1 MSEIDELGSSGP
13 PRAGGPLLAVDDLAV
28 SFPSGEGRVHAL
40 NGISLRIDA
49 GEIVGVVGESGSG
62 KSTAALA
69 VAGLLPTGPSQS
81 GTISFD
87 GRRLDLMRPRVL
99 RRLQGSEIGVIFQDP
114 GAALNPLM
122 TVGAQIEESLRAH
135 SPLPRRGRRSRVLEL
150 LDLVGMPDPARNAD
164 AHSFELSGGMRQR
177 AMIAAAIACSP
188 RLLIADEP
196 TTALDVTIQ
205 AQILEL
211 LADLRR
217 TFGMAIMFVSHDL
230 GVINEI
236 ADRVYVMYA
245 GRVAEEGRRSEVLT
259 DPAHP
264 YTAALIRAVP
274 KMEGERL
281 VRLGAISGRPP
292 DLRMLLDECPFAPRC
307 PLAIEDCTLAVPP
320 LRPLGGERAAACIRI
335 EEQRAAGARPFAPQ
349 ARDTRSAPMQAD
361 EVLVDVQGL
370 SVQFSTGRGLR
381 KASPVH
387 AVDDVALTVHAGETV
402 GLVGESGC
410 GKSTLGRAI
419 LRIIEPSKGSIVFA
433 GDDVTNAP
441 FRSLRAF
448 RTQMQMVFQD
458 PYSSLDPRMQVGSAL
473 LEPQVIHKSVPRG
486 FRDARVAELLSLV
499 HLPANLA
506 TRYPHELS
514 GGQRQRVAIA
524 RALATEPRFLIC
536 DEPTSALDVSVQAQI
551 TNLFVELQ
559 DRLGLSYLFISHNL
573 AIVRHLARRIAVMYL
588 GRIVELGDSEDVT
601 RHPKHPY
608 TKALLASVV
617 SISERTGQTTSVT
630 ARGEL
635 PSAASPPSGCHFH
648 TRCPFAQARCT
659 TESPPLQP
667 ASTGRVACHFWREIQ
682 AGEMPAAT
690 ARAVVGGA

>member
-1 MSEIDELGSSGP
+1 
-13 PRAGGPLLAVDDLAV
+13 LLVVDDLAV
-28 SFPSGEGRVHAL
+28 SFPSGDGTVHAV

-69 VAGLLPTGPSQS
+69 VAGLLPRGPAQS

-87 GRRLDLMRPRVL
+87 GRRLDLMRGRVL

-114 GAALNPLM
+114 GAALNPLI
-122 TVGAQIEESLRAH
+122 TVGAQIEESLLAH
-135 SPLPRRGRRSRVLEL
+135 SPLRRRARRSRVLEL
-150 LDLVGMPDPARNAD
+150 LDLVGMPDPARHA
-164 AHSFELSGGMRQR
+164 ASYSFELSGGMRQR

-217 TFGMAIMFVSHDL
+217 TFGMGIMLVSHDL

-245 GRVAEEGRRSEVLT
+245 GRVAEEGPRSDVLT

-264 YTAALIRAVP
+264 YTAALIGAVP
-274 KMEGERL
+274 KMDGERL
-281 VRLGAISGRPP
+281 ARLSAIPGRPP
-292 DLRMLLDECPFAPRC
+292 DPLRAMSNECPFAARC
-307 PLAIEDCTLAVPP
+307 PLVIADCTAALPQ
-320 LRPLGGERAAACIRI
+320 LRPLGGERAAACIRV
-335 EEQRAAGARPFAPQ
+335 EEQRAAGVRADTL
-349 ARDTRSAPMQAD
+349 RDPRSEPLQMD
-361 EVLVDVQGL
+361 EILVDVRGL
-370 SVQFSTGRGLR
+370 SVLFSTRRGLR
-381 KASPVH
+381 KGRPVQ
-387 AVDDVALTVHAGETV
+387 AVDDVSITVHAGETV

-419 LRIIEPSKGSIVFA
+419 LRIIEPSNGSVVFA
-433 GDDVTNAP
+433 GDDITNVP
-441 FRSLRAF
+441 FRTLRAF

-458 PYSSLDPRMQVGSAL
+458 PYSSLDPRMRVGSAL
-473 LEPQVIHKSVPRG
+473 LEPQAIHRTIPRG
-486 FRDARVAELLSLV
+486 SREARVAELLSLV
-499 HLPANLA
+499 HLPATLA
-506 TRYPHELS
+506 ARYPHELS

-524 RALATEPRFLIC
+524 RALATEPRFLVC

-551 TNLFVELQ
+551 TNLLVELQ
-559 DRLGLSYLFISHNL
+559 ERLGLSYLFISHNL
-573 AIVRHLARRIAVMYL
+573 AIVRHLARRVAVMYL
-588 GRIVELGDSEDVT
+588 GRIVELGDSEDVAQ
-601 RHPKHPY
+601 HPKHPY

-617 SISERTGQTTSVT
+617 SISDRTGPSSSVT
-630 ARGEL
+630 VRGEL

-648 TRCPFAQARCT
+648 TRCPFAQTRCR
-659 TESPPLQP
+659 TESPPLEP
-667 ASTGRVACHFWREIQ
+667 ASTGWVACHFWREIQ
-682 AGEMPAAT
+682 TGEMPAAT
-690 ARAVVGGA
+690 RRAIVGDS